1 MDLSL
6 PGGRFRWR
14 NHRLYV
20 VTQTRSDRSEA
31 FPAARVIREQW
42 DPTTSHQRGWTSG
55 VRPRHHGVEASG
67 ELGRRCRCRT
77 SLYLNNI
84 IEQDHRF
91 IKKRIT
97 ASLGFRSP

>member
-55 VRPRHHGVEASG
+55 VRPRHHGVEAI
-67 ELGRRCRCRT
+67 RRTRT
-77 SLYLNNI
+77 PLSLPNI
-84 IEQDHRF
+84 PLPEQHHRAG
-91 IKKRIT
+91 
-97 ASLGFRSP
+97 ASLHQEADYGEPRIPV